1 MSYDTVVFDN
11 DGVLTE
17 LTPHDVIRDAVRET
31 FREFDVDPSPDA
43 VEALVGDDADG
54 IYRVSDE
61 HDIDPE
67 LLWSRREENAA
78 RAQQEAIDAGI
89 KGVYEDVDALRE
101 FDATRGVVS
110 NNQHATIEYIVET
123 FDLRDLFSV
132 AIGRKPT
139 LDGFRNRKPNPHYLE
154 RALSTIEANSALYVG
169 DSNVD
174 VVAARRA
181 GIDVAFLRR
190 EHRNGYELQTEP
202 TYEIES
208 LAELPALV

>member
-1 MSYDTVVFDN
+1 MSYDAVVFDN

-17 LTPHDVIRDAVRET
+17 LTPHEVIRDAVRET
-31 FREFDVDPSPDA
+31 FREFDADPSPEA
-43 VEALVGDDADG
+43 VEALVGEDVDA
-54 IYRVSDE
+54 IYRVCDKY
-61 HDIDPE
+61 DPDPE
-67 LLWSRREENAA
+67 QLWSRREANATS
-78 RAQQEAIDAGI
+78 AQKEAIDGGI
-89 KGVYEDVDALRE
+89 KGLFDDVDALRE

-110 NNQHATIEYIVET
+110 NNQHATVEYIVEA
-123 FDLRDLFSV
+123 FDLRNLFSV
-132 AIGRKPT
+132 AIGREPT

-154 RALSTIEANSALYVG
+154 RAVSTVKADSVLYVG

-181 GIDVAFLRR
+181 GMDVAFLRR
-190 EHRNGYELQTEP
+190 EHRNGYELQAEP